1 MKKWIIGLLILVL
14 IVFSLIF
21 YPNEETEYLEEPHGE
36 HKLKIV
42 VAGDNNFPP
51 YEFVD
56 EKGIYKG
63 FNIDIMHAIAEAMNI
78 EIQIYPMR
86 WSDAVSSLEAGR
98 LDAIQG
104 MAKTPA
110 REEKYRFTQP
120 SSIHSSAIFIKRETD
135 YIKGIDDLKGVRI
148 SYQVGD
154 INEKRILNI
163 PYAIPVSRYNQ
174 VEAIEAL
181 LNDEAD
187 VFIGNKPVAIYRL
200 HKMKASHKV
209 KTLDEPLGE
218 ISYGPVTLKDN
229 EEIYIVLNRGLDKI
243 KDSGEYD
250 KIYKKWFGDKL
261 SPAAI
266 NIRYYLKEIMIAI
279 IAILIIL
286 LGLYLWNKRLQI
298 EVENR
303 TKELE
308 TANKNLKAHQE
319 EVYNLA
325 YYDTNTGLPNRLYF
339 IEELDDS
346 IKTLEEG
353 EKLAVFFMDLDKFK
367 HINDTLGHEIGD
379 KVLEISGKRFRSMH
393 KYNILARAGG
403 DSFMLL
409 IKDIDN
415 KEEALKLAKKIVGD
429 FKQPILVGEHKLY
442 LTTSIG
448 IGIYPEAGENSIDLI
463 KNSEIALYR
472 AKDMGGNSY
481 FLYNKEIGENERL
494 NLTKLNELREAVNNK
509 EFVLYYQPKIDI
521 RTREIIG
528 MEALIRWDSPK
539 TGLIFPDKFIDLAE
553 DAGLIF
559 PIGEWVIKEAC
570 RQNKMWI
577 DKGYKPRRV
586 SVNISP
592 RQFQYYNFIDTVYEA
607 LEETG
612 LPPKYLG
619 LEITESIAIY
629 DIEHTMELLEELKA
643 LGVFII
649 MDDFGT
655 GYSSLTYLNEM
666 SIDEL
671 KIDRS
676 FIAGLENKEKNR
688 AIANTII
695 LLAKEFN
702 ILVTAEGVE
711 TRGQL
716 DILEKLGCHKAQ
728 GYYFSKPIPAKEFEK
743 LLD

>member
-1 MKKWIIGLLILVL
+1 M
-14 IVFSLIF
+14 
-21 YPNEETEYLEEPHGE
+21 
-36 HKLKIV
+36 
-42 VAGDNNFPP
+42 
-51 YEFVD
+51 
-56 EKGIYKG
+56 
-63 FNIDIMHAIAEAMNI
+63 
-78 EIQIYPMR
+78 
-86 WSDAVSSLEAGR
+86 
-98 LDAIQG
+98 
-104 MAKTPA
+104 
-110 REEKYRFTQP
+110 
-120 SSIHSSAIFIKRETD
+120 
-135 YIKGIDDLKGVRI
+135 
-148 SYQVGD
+148 
-154 INEKRILNI
+154 
-163 PYAIPVSRYNQ
+163 
-174 VEAIEAL
+174 
-181 LNDEAD
+181 
-187 VFIGNKPVAIYRL
+187 
-200 HKMKASHKV
+200 
-209 KTLDEPLGE
+209 
-218 ISYGPVTLKDN
+218 
-229 EEIYIVLNRGLDKI
+229 
-243 KDSGEYD
+243 
-250 KIYKKWFGDKL
+250 
-261 SPAAI
+261 
-266 NIRYYLKEIMIAI
+266 
-279 IAILIIL
+279 
-286 LGLYLWNKRLQI
+286 
-298 EVENR
+298 
-303 TKELE
+303 
-308 TANKNLKAHQE
+308 
-319 EVYNLA
+319 
-325 YYDTNTGLPNRLYF
+325 
-339 IEELDDS
+339 
-346 IKTLEEG
+346 
-353 EKLAVFFMDLDKFK
+353 
-367 HINDTLGHEIGD
+367 
-379 KVLEISGKRFRSMH
+379 
-393 KYNILARAGG
+393 
-403 DSFMLL
+403 
-409 IKDIDN
+409 
-415 KEEALKLAKKIVGD
+415 GD

-559 PIGEWVIKEAC
+559 LIGGEWVIKEAC

-671 KIDRS
+671 K
-676 FIAGLENKEKNR
+676 
-688 AIANTII
+688 
-695 LLAKEFN
+695 
-702 ILVTAEGVE
+702 
-711 TRGQL
+711 
-716 DILEKLGCHKAQ
+716 
-728 GYYFSKPIPAKEFEK
+728 
-743 LLD
+743 

>member
-1 MKKWIIGLLILVL
+1 
-14 IVFSLIF
+14 
-21 YPNEETEYLEEPHGE
+21 
-36 HKLKIV
+36 
-42 VAGDNNFPP
+42 
-51 YEFVD
+51 
-56 EKGIYKG
+56 
-63 FNIDIMHAIAEAMNI
+63 
-78 EIQIYPMR
+78 
-86 WSDAVSSLEAGR
+86 
-98 LDAIQG
+98 
-104 MAKTPA
+104 
-110 REEKYRFTQP
+110 
-120 SSIHSSAIFIKRETD
+120 
-135 YIKGIDDLKGVRI
+135 
-148 SYQVGD
+148 
-154 INEKRILNI
+154 
-163 PYAIPVSRYNQ
+163 
-174 VEAIEAL
+174 
-181 LNDEAD
+181 
-187 VFIGNKPVAIYRL
+187 
-200 HKMKASHKV
+200 
-209 KTLDEPLGE
+209 
-218 ISYGPVTLKDN
+218 
-229 EEIYIVLNRGLDKI
+229 
-243 KDSGEYD
+243 
-250 KIYKKWFGDKL
+250 
-261 SPAAI
+261 
-266 NIRYYLKEIMIAI
+266 
-279 IAILIIL
+279 
-286 LGLYLWNKRLQI
+286 
-298 EVENR
+298 
-303 TKELE
+303 
-308 TANKNLKAHQE
+308 
-319 EVYNLA
+319 
-325 YYDTNTGLPNRLYF
+325 
-339 IEELDDS
+339 
-346 IKTLEEG
+346 
-353 EKLAVFFMDLDKFK
+353 MDLDKFK

-379 KVLEISGKRFRSMH
+379 KVLEISGGKRFRGMH
-393 KYNILARAGG
+393 KYNILARAGGG

-559 PIGEWVIKEAC
+559 LIGGEWVIKEAC

-671 KIDRS
+671 K
-676 FIAGLENKEKNR
+676 
-688 AIANTII
+688 
-695 LLAKEFN
+695 
-702 ILVTAEGVE
+702 
-711 TRGQL
+711 
-716 DILEKLGCHKAQ
+716 
-728 GYYFSKPIPAKEFEK
+728 
-743 LLD
+743 